1 MPIPDE
7 SQADEYSLR
16 AQVFANWNDRPLS
29 CFVQESESGWLDAS
43 PWRDPDTNML
53 VSEYVVSSD
62 SQYYTVVDGVLYSK
76 DMSQLLLYP
85 PMKDCWYFQVPSCA
99 HKISDVEFMGSC
111 DLRDLVI
118 TDAVTGFGAE
128 AGCDLFYESCVEVV
142 YFPDSLEQG
151 IAIDAFA
158 YMPCIREIIVPADSQ
173 IGRSLME
180 ADQSGYL
187 NYVSAGIV
195 RFY

>member
-1 MPIPDE
+1 MD
-7 SQADEYSLR
+7 DEYSLR
-16 AQVFANWNDRPLS
+16 AHAFANWNGTALS
-29 CFVQESESGWLDAS
+29 CFVQESESGWLEAS

-53 VSEYVVSSD
+53 VSEYVVNSD

-85 PMKDCWYFQVPSCA
+85 PMKDCWYFQVPSCVRE
-99 HKISDVEFMGSC
+99 ISDVAFMGSYY
-111 DLRDLVI
+111 LRDLVI
-118 TDAVTGFGAE
+118 TDSVTGFGE
-128 AGCDLFYESCVEVV
+128 DAGCDLFYESCVEVV

-151 IAIDAFA
+151 IDIDAFA
-158 YMPCIREIIVPADSQ
+158 YMPCIREIVVPADSL

-180 ADQSGYL
+180 ADHSGYL